1 MKPGEQT
8 EHLLSQDQQI

>member
-1 MKPGEQT
+1 MKPGELT